1 MKLRPSFYLSVGLA
15 LLAATFLFLFIAR
28 GHDAQLAEER
38 VQELTTELWST
49 ELAKDRVISQC
60 QEVVLFAQGYA
71 EQDRTP
77 GDHARFEYQINDA
90 ARPCLAY

>member
-1 MKLRPSFYLSVGLA
+1 MKLRPSFYLSIGLA
-15 LLAATFLFLFIAR
+15 LLVVLFLSLFIAR

-60 QEVVLFAQGYA
+60 QEAVSFAQGYA
-71 EQDRTP
+71 GREYSMNI
-77 GDHARFEYQINDA
+77 AKFEYQLNDA
-90 ARPCLAY
+90 ARPCMAY

>member
-1 MKLRPSFYLSVGLA
+1 MKFRPSFYLSIGLA
-15 LLAATFLFLFIAR
+15 LLVVLFLSLFIAR

-60 QEVVLFAQGYA
+60 QEVVSFAQGYA
-71 EQDRTP
+71 GREYSMSQ
-77 GDHARFEYQINDA
+77 AKFEYQLNDA